1 MKVSENFQLKNTAAV
16 LFAGALLCIFVQLNV
31 SEIQIEI
38 LKASVKP
45 AHQTQYETRMYEQQK
60 PEKNVEAKDTATVA
74 IMTTVTASTETNER
88 LAIQEKLEFYSQR
101 SANGTEGEDMF
112 PELHIEE
119 LEEEIDPTELPT
131 EASPI
136 KNSLALSCPNFT
148 IPWEEYIV
156 PKINLRN
163 DHFLTAAFMYGPN
176 NQLRGFRETVM
187 LSIILNRTLIIP
199 PFFKHNRNDKLAVQ
213 EPIAKPS
220 LRVDISALRSLIPVV
235 DGHDVAHHCDF
246 AFDAVFMAGKSY
258 CKDGKLKSVA
268 DFTGFFKFGQL
279 QVQKVGGKHD
289 CAVRVPTF
297 PVGVD
302 SIKKPL
308 RYAQN
313 HTKIAQLYESD
324 AKCPLW
330 MFPYRTIDFDR

>member
-45 AHQTQYETRMYEQQK
+45 AYQAHETEMYKQPI
-60 PEKNVEAKDTATVA
+60 PEKNVAVKDTATVA

-88 LAIQEKLEFYSQR
+88 LAIQDKLEFDVQR
-101 SANGTEGEDMF
+101 SANGILGDDDMF

-131 EASPI
+131 EVPPM
-136 KNSLALSCPNFT
+136 KNSLRLSCPNFT
-148 IPWEEYIV
+148 IPWEENIV
-156 PKINLRN
+156 PMMNLR
-163 DHFLTAAFMYGPN
+163 DDYFLTAAFTYGPN

-199 PFFKHNRNDKLAVQ
+199 PFFKHNRNDKLAAQ
-213 EPIAKPS
+213 EPIAQPS
-220 LRVDISALRSLIPVV
+220 LRVDVSALRSFIPVV
-235 DGHDVAHHCDF
+235 DGHKAAHHCDY

-258 CKDGKLKSVA
+258 CKDGKLNSVA
-268 DFTGFFKFGQL
+268 DFTGFFKFGPLQL
-279 QVQKVGGKHD
+279 AKVGGKHD

-313 HTKIAQLYESD
+313 HTKIAQLYKSE
-324 AKCPLW
+324 ARCPLW